1 MILLQYLQNPA
12 ELIVFLLAIVLAVS
26 VHEAA
31 HAWAADKLGDSTAK
45 NLGRTSLNPAAHLDP
60 IGSLLFLLVGFGWGK
75 PVPVDERNLRRPHDM
90 VLVALAGPAS
100 NLVVAILL
108 GLALRFAPISIE
120 LATVFTIFTL
130 INLSLMI
137 FNLLPIPPLDGSK
150 LLRYVIGDERFAVLE
165 QNSMVL
171 ILAIFLLLNFGLGS
185 ILGRIITALFTLIT
199 GAA

>member
-120 LATVFTIFTL
+120 LATVFNIFTL